1 MTLIKTLTNKTL
13 KGHKAVIFTTVPAP
27 QSQLD
32 RIQEQFPDLKIVT
45 RLQPWG
51 APLDPDFK
59 EEEWKDTTVLL
70 TATILPTREQAP
82 HLQYVQLTSA
92 GANHIVDRP
101 LFSGTNIPF
110 STANGV
116 HGPQIAEWIVSTFLT
131 FQHHL
136 KDYWKL
142 QEEAKWKRLHQ
153 NPEDAEDTVGKRIG
167 ILGYGSI
174 GRQTARVAKALGM
187 DVHAYTLHPRPTPES
202 RRDDSYSPEGLGDP
216 EGAFPSKWFSGGS
229 KEDIHAFLGSDLDL
243 LVIATPLTAKTK
255 NLIAKPEFQVLSK
268 KRTFVTNIARG
279 PIVNTDDLIEAL
291 NTGVIRGAALDVTD
305 PEPLP
310 DGHPLWSAK
319 NITITPHIS
328 AASAAYYYRLLD
340 IFRLNLERLSQGR
353 EDLINK
359 VNRKEGY

>member
-1 MTLIKTLTNKTL
+1 MTLLKPHTNKTL

-27 QSQLD
+27 KSQID
-32 RIQEQFPDLKIVT
+32 AIRNRFPDLKIVT
-45 RLQPWG
+45 RVQPWG
-51 APLDPDFK
+51 APVGDDWSDD
-59 EEEWKDTTVLL
+59 EWKDTTVLL
-70 TATILPTREQAP
+70 TSTILPTKEQAP
-82 HLQYVQLTSA
+82 HVQ
-92 GANHIVDRP
+92 P
-101 LFSGTNIPF
+101 LFAETNVPF

-116 HGPQIAEWIVSTFLT
+116 HGPQISEWIITTFLT
-131 FQHHL
+131 FQHKF

-142 QEEAKWKRLHQ
+142 QEEAKWRRLHT
-153 NPEDAEDTVGKRIG
+153 NPEDAQDTPGKTVG

-174 GRQTARVAKALGM
+174 GRQTARLAKALGM
-187 DVHAYTLHPRPTPES
+187 NVHAYTLHPRPTPES

-216 EGAFPSKWFSGGS
+216 EGVFPRKWFSGSS
-229 KEDIHAFLGSDLDL
+229 KEEIHEFLGSGLDL
-243 LVIATPLTAKTK
+243 LVIATPLTEKTR
-255 NLIAKPEFQVLSK
+255 NLIAKPEFEVLRN
-268 KRTFVTNIARG
+268 KRTFVSNIARG

-291 NTGVIRGAALDVTD
+291 NGDVIQGAAIDVTD

-328 AASAAYYYRLLD
+328 AASASYYYRVLD

-353 EDLINK
+353 DDFVNK